1 MRIPNSL
8 HSWTERHPLYGVI
21 NEQTTDAGL
30 HPAKIYKEGCVA
42 TDKANYGGY
51 CIWSGPKVVYKTIN
65 RAVYPPYGE
74 ITKIEK
80 WRFGKDTGL
89 VMNLNFDAFS
99 KYRTGFSGPGKS
111 SSWYTEDGKELKP
124 RSSFGQ

>member
-1 MRIPNSL
+1 MNSL
-8 HSWTERHPLYGVI
+8 HSWTERHPLYGVT
-21 NEQTTDAGL
+21 NEETTDYTGSDS
-30 HPAKIYKEGCVA
+30 AKIYKEGCVA
-42 TDKANYGGY
+42 PDKANYGGY

-65 RAVYPPYGE
+65 RTVYPPYGE

-80 WRFGKDTGL
+80 WRFGKNTGL
-89 VMNLNFDAFS
+89 VMNLEFNTYS